1 MGFGPE
7 LRGINRWGKLAA
19 TFAATSVHLLP
30 LLLPVDEV
38 AIYATLYHTVR
49 LSEKEILVDIGLQ
62 SVFGRTMSQLVGVD
76 KTAHTKMAF
85 KRSSVRSRSALLKTL
100 TGQYAA

>member
-1 MGFGPE
+1 M
-7 LRGINRWGKLAA
+7 GKLAA

-38 AIYATLYHTVR
+38 ATCAVLYHMVR
-49 LSEKEILVDIGLQ
+49 LSEEKTLMDIGLCGTFGSTVSHLVDI
-62 SVFGRTMSQLVGVD
+62 D

-85 KRSSVRSRSALLKTL
+85 KRSSVRSRSAPLFSSETL
-100 TGQYAA
+100 HT

>member
-1 MGFGPE
+1 M
-7 LRGINRWGKLAA
+7 GKLAA

-38 AIYATLYHTVR
+38 AIYVTLYHMVR
-49 LSEKEILVDIGLQ
+49 LSEEKTLMDIGLCGTFGSTVSHLVDI
-62 SVFGRTMSQLVGVD
+62 D

-85 KRSSVRSRSALLKTL
+85 KRSSVRSRSAPLFSSETL
-100 TGQYAA
+100 HT

>member
-1 MGFGPE
+1 M
-7 LRGINRWGKLAA
+7 GKLAA

-38 AIYATLYHTVR
+38 ATCAVLYHMVR
-49 LSEKEILVDIGLQ
+49 LSEEKTLMGIGYLSRFDSMISHLVY
-62 SVFGRTMSQLVGVD
+62 VD

-85 KRSSVRSRSALLKTL
+85 KRSSVRSRSAPLIISNT
-100 TGQYAA
+100 